1 MKEDDFC
8 TIFQGIK
15 VRFKQNLKKF
25 FSIFFLLLIKRIQE
39 LYEIHKDFHLDL
51 IKACSQYSSLRL
63 SDVFLNWKD
72 KFLVYADYCANLT
85 TAQDRIQ
92 DICNQ
97 NEHINREVNV

>member
-1 MKEDDFC
+1 M
-8 TIFQGIK
+8 
-15 VRFKQNLKKF
+15 
-25 FSIFFLLLIKRIQE
+25 
-39 LYEIHKDFHLDL
+39 DL

-97 NEHINREVNV
+97 NEHINREVNVRLNILEFIIHILLYLYTFNKTY